1 MFTAQLQR
9 YVQVYTSKV
18 ENFLDYPMD
27 YVFYPNRSYLPH
39 EVRIPLKESWEPE
52 FGHAAAQQV

>member
-27 YVFYPNRSYLPH
+27 YVFYPNRSFLPMKVH
-39 EVRIPLKESWEPE
+39 QTPFTPLTL
-52 FGHAAAQQV
+52 